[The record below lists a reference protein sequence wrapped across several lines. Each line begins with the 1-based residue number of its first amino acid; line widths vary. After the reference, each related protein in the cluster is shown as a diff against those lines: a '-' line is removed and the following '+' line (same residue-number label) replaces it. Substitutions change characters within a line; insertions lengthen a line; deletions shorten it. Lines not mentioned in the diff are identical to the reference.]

1 MGRFFFKG
9 LIMVFEYKRPVPK
22 VRYIGI
28 RLIRTSENTDKEV
41 HAYEVNGTAYVGA
54 SADKHVALEEILNL
68 LGLTHYSLVEEEDKR

>member
-28 RLIRTSENTDKEV
+28 RLIRTSEDTDKEV

-54 SADKHVALEEILNL
+54 SADKLIALEEILNL
-68 LGLTHYSLVEEEDKR
+68 LGLTHYSLVEEDKR

>member
-1 MGRFFFKG
+1 MGLFFFKG

-41 HAYEVNGTAYVGA
+41 PAN
-54 SADKHVALEEILNL
+54 
-68 LGLTHYSLVEEEDKR
+68 